1 MEKWDAYDRNFNKLE
16 NVVLIRDEPVPEGMY
31 HIVVQVT
38 VRHADG
44 TWLLMR
50 RDPRKPAGGMWE
62 ATAAG
67 SALQGETP
75 EQAAAREL
83 REETGVIAEK
93 LEPIREVWLT
103 NAVICAFF
111 CETDC
116 PKDSVTL
123 QETETVA
130 YRWVTTEELLA
141 MGDDELLTRRIG
153 ETVRAFAK

>member
-1 MEKWDAYDRNFNKLE
+1 MEKWDAYDRNFRKIE
-16 NVVLIRDEPVPEGMY
+16 NVELIRGEPVPEGMY
-31 HIVVQVT
+31 HIVVQTT

-44 TWLLMR
+44 TWLLMQ

-62 ATAAG
+62 VTAAG

-83 REETGVIAEK
+83 REETGIRAGR

-103 NAVICAFF
+103 NAVIFSFF

-123 QETETVA
+123 QELETVA

-141 MGDDELLTRRIG
+141 MGDDELLTRRVR
-153 ETVRAFAK
+153 ETVEAMGK